1 MVGTPMEFGNL
12 RLQMAKN
19 ATEYGFQ
26 FKGKQNGFLII
37 KNQ

>member
-1 MVGTPMEFGNL
+1 
-12 RLQMAKN
+12 MAKN

-37 KNQ
+37 KNQWYFIKKLDM